1 MCFGT
6 VYTHV
11 INFGL
16 LISVK
21 GTPLQSGHVSAQNLS
36 YGTKIL
42 YRLVICLNIVV
53 YLLNW
58 EKRCRPQGSPV
69 NV

>member
-21 GTPLQSGHVSAQNLS
+21 GTPLQSGHVA
-36 YGTKIL
+36 GTKP
-42 YRLVICLNIVV
+42 
-53 YLLNW
+53 LLWYQNPLSISNLLKHCSLSV
-58 EKRCRPQGSPV
+58 ELGKALQTAGQPR
-69 NV
+69 